1 MFSKMLTTSQHK
13 QNKKYKNYLK
23 KQNKK
28 FLEKNEKRILLR
40 LNKFPE
46 DVIKLLYTYV
56 DYNVKF
62 NLSFYRELFN
72 KYICPPDKTNIMN
85 LSSIFRGYPQFNY
98 CTHDKTALPIK
109 YMLNAIPLDKL
120 QKYVYFGSPSKYFN
134 IAFPLESNIIE
145 YIENN
150 YFTNDI
156 TSKDEKTI
164 KTIYKNYIFEVLDLI
179 SYFTTR
185 ANKYHS
191 WSTCK
196 NNKYFSQLNLISNVY
211 PDLDDN
217 QLERKLTKEDCE
229 ENEKITRKLILSILF
244 IYEKYG
250 TNRFY

>member
-1 MFSKMLTTSQHK
+1 MLTTSQHK
-13 QNKKYKNYLK
+13 QNKKYKKYLK

-28 FLEKNEKRILLR
+28 FLENNEKKILSR

-46 DVIKLLYTYV
+46 DVVKLLYAYV

-98 CTHDKTALPIK
+98 CTHDKTALPLK

-120 QKYVYFGSPSKYFN
+120 QKYIYFGSPSKYFN

-145 YIENN
+145 YINDN
-150 YFTNDI
+150 YYTNDI
-156 TSKDEKTI
+156 TSKDEKII
-164 KTIYKNYIFEVLDLI
+164 KIIYKNYTFEVLDLI
-179 SYFTTR
+179 SYFTTK
-185 ANKYHS
+185 ANEYHS
-191 WSTCK
+191 CNTS
-196 NNKYFSQLNLISNVY
+196 NSNKYFNQLNLISNVY
-211 PDLDDN
+211 PDLNDN
-217 QLERKLTKEDCE
+217 QSGRKLTKEHCE
-229 ENEKITRKLILSILF
+229 ENEKIIRKLILSILY

-250 TNRFY
+250 INR